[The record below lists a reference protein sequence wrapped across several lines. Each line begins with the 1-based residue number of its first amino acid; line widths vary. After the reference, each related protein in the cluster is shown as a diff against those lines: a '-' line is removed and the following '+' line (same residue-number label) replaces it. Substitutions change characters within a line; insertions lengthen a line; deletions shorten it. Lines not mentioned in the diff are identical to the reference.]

1 MSIPKVAVLLSSYNG
16 ELYIEQQVE
25 SILAQSGVLV
35 TLYIRDDG
43 SSDSTVKIVSDLAVK
58 YPGIFFFPEKNIGL
72 IKSFFDLLSRV
83 GERFDYYAFAD
94 QDDFWLPDKI
104 IAGARSLASVNV
116 AMPAMYC
123 SRTEYV
129 NAYLKHLSYSPLY
142 NERKIG
148 FGNALVQNIATGCT
162 IVLNAEARR
171 LVVKKLPEKCLVHD
185 WWIYLVVSAFG
196 SVIYDDVSH
205 IKYRQHGGNV
215 IGASSSIMKNAI
227 NRTRRFFISWKESR
241 TSLQIAEFGRIYS
254 SELTSDQVAS
264 VRLILSAR
272 QGIWSRILLAFENF
286 YWRQSLVD
294 NFLLRIVIL
303 TGRF

>member
-1 MSIPKVAVLLSSYNG
+1 MLIWAALPKDLRPITRPIAARTG
-16 ELYIEQQVE
+16 K
-25 SILAQSGVLV
+25 LAAGV
-35 TLYIRDDG
+35 
-43 SSDSTVKIVSDLAVK
+43 
-58 YPGIFFFPEKNIGL
+58 
-72 IKSFFDLLSRV
+72 
-83 GERFDYYAFAD
+83 
-94 QDDFWLPDKI
+94 
-104 IAGARSLASVNV
+104 RSLASANGAV
-116 AMPAMYC
+116 PAMYC

-129 NAYLKHLSYSPLY
+129 NTSLKHLSYSPLY

-185 WWIYLVVSAFG
+185 WWVYLVVSAFG

-205 IKYRQHGGNV
+205 IKYRQHGRNV

-227 NRTRRFFISWKESR
+227 NRTRRFFISRQESR

-264 VRLILSAR
+264 VRRILSAR
-272 QGIWSRILLAFENF
+272 QGVGSRILLIFEKF
-286 YWRQSLVD
+286 YWRQSFVD